1 MYTKEIKEY
10 IKEVESLETT
20 SFILW
25 DNYYDN
31 DGYNDEKWEP
41 LIEEVNN
48 MRMHCRSCEQILTR
62 LLKEMDE

>member
-1 MYTKEIKEY
+1 MYTEKIKEY
-10 IKEVESLETT
+10 IKEVISLETD
-20 SFILW
+20 SFILY

-41 LIEEVNN
+41 LIEEIDN
-48 MRMHCRSCEQILTR
+48 MRMHCRCCVEILTK